1 MPSDSTTATRSG
13 KISKRKSDKQM
24 KFLLETSR
32 KELLPILINHSNSKF
47 EITLD
52 KLKEVMNDPNLNM
65 IEKDFLSY
73 AIRSTIKGDGEFVKF
88 ILLILYG
95 KDFQNQAIEGDY
107 KVIEKEHANK
117 TDQELLK
124 ETIEI
129 GELLKQIEYEKINP

>member
-1 MPSDSTTATRSG
+1 
-13 KISKRKSDKQM
+13 M
-24 KFLLETSR
+24 KLLLETSR
-32 KELLPILINHSNSKF
+32 KELLPILINLSNSKF